1 MGNDDLLQLAFKVG
15 DGLIEVFQSK
25 YVELLK
31 QYYWVGGMP
40 EVVAS
45 FVKDGNY
52 IQARK
57 IQLEILNAYEND
69 FSKHAPVSQL
79 PRIRLVWQSIV
90 GQLAKEN
97 SKFIYNVL
105 RTGARAKDFELAI
118 EWLKDAGLIHKV
130 TRLSKS
136 SLPLASYAE
145 WSDFKIYLNDVG
157 LLCAMGNLAPEVVV
171 KNDVL
176 FNELKGTITEQFVLQ
191 QLISESVFP
200 FYWSPDHAKAEVD
213 FVIQIKN
220 QIIPIEAKAAENL
233 KAKSL
238 RVYSE
243 KFKPETCIRTSMAVY
258 KKQDWM
264 QNIPL
269 YQFLAWLQNLN
280 DQAG

>member
-176 FNELKGTITEQFVLQ
+176 FNEFKGTITEQFVLQ

-233 KAKSL
+233 KAKS
-238 RVYSE
+238 
-243 KFKPETCIRTSMAVY
+243 
-258 KKQDWM
+258 
-264 QNIPL
+264 
-269 YQFLAWLQNLN
+269 
-280 DQAG
+280 